1 MEDNEKHN
9 GFKIFDDDDPEGATP
24 AEEEEAEEILLTDDK
39 MLARDS
45 RIPGSSA
52 ATATAPSARAGRGLR
67 GLLIFILLLT
77 FAALGGGGY
86 VAWDHVNQRLNQ
98 VERTGVHEVADLSR
112 EIDERMG
119 VFSTQFAAQHA
130 EMQMQLS
137 GLRESIEESAEERNN
152 IRTELRRTAETAE
165 TLSNRIAEM
174 ETRMSGVQQGLE
186 ADREET
192 MAAVTTMESRV
203 ASISDAL
210 TEVAGDTD
218 GLASAADD
226 IRADMEALG
235 HRIDAVAEQAEDG
248 TQDDAGREA
257 MARVEAL
264 QQEMDRRFGET
275 NDLMEQRITDL
286 EDEIA
291 ALEAMMKSLR
301 DLAAGGDG
309 SSDII
314 EQELR

>member
-9 GFKIFDDDDPEGATP
+9 GFKIFDDDNPEGATP
-24 AEEEEAEEILLTDDK
+24 AEEDEAEEILLTDDK
-39 MLARDS
+39 MVARGS
-45 RIPGSSA
+45 GTPGSSGA
-52 ATATAPSARAGRGLR
+52 AATAPSAPAGRGLR
-67 GLLIFILLLT
+67 GLLFFILLLAFT
-77 FAALGGGGY
+77 ALGGGGY
-86 VAWDHVNQRLNQ
+86 IAWDHVNQRLNQ

-137 GLRESIEESAEERNN
+137 ALRESIEESAEERNN
-152 IRTELRRTAETAE
+152 LRTELRRTAETAE
-165 TLSNRIAEM
+165 TLSNRIDEM
-174 ETRMSGVQQGLE
+174 ETRISGVQQRLE

-192 MAAVTTMESRV
+192 MAAVTTLESQV

-210 TEVAGDTD
+210 TEVAGDTA
-218 GLASAADD
+218 GMASAVDD
-226 IRADMEALG
+226 IRSEMEALG
-235 HRIDAVAEQAEDG
+235 LRIDAVAEEAEAA

-291 ALEAMMKSLR
+291 ALEAMMKSLK
-301 DLAAGGDG
+301 DLAAGEDG
-309 SSDII
+309 SSGII